1 MTINSSSNYWI
12 SPTALTI
19 TLNANGDKDYI
30 QANVAGGAMIMCY
43 MPGIDGLGFDNGH
56 NYQRWQLVAN
66 PTYFNSETE
75 KFVYVAIPR
84 TRKADNDVALVVF
97 PSEKIDVYGKN
108 AAEEQLGSADYYYIY
123 LQGIIS
129 ASVVNGEEHERVW
142 TAHIETGTLSSD
154 EALTAGGDNTWWRLN
169 IVDQTVSFLK
179 EVLSATIRDL
189 TSTFVRVTNLVFPSG
204 TITGIA
210 NNDTPHDSQVDI
222 VTPEFLFGNTDA
234 RFVRRDIDDKLN
246 NLLTFL
252 QGIHFGEDFQQSLSG
267 AGIYK
272 DDKGQ
277 WHIEG
282 DILHARRKL
291 SAEVVELMKSSHIK
305 GKVINSP
312 GGFVISRVER
322 HAEEHFYR
330 CFFLQK
336 DADGRQVSNTMG
348 LDDLA
353 LCETFNLVRDGG
365 EMANHYWHRRVVGIG
380 KDHVDIADNTNA
392 ADYASGSDIPQEGD
406 EVATL
411 GNFTKKERQ
420 SAIIQS
426 AAGTGA
432 PYLKILRG
440 INSFV
445 LPHPVFLFDNE
456 RFEIRIENPQ
466 HAGEY
471 VRLEDYLGGLQ
482 GSLDAVRTQAD
493 KQLVIWFGDAVPN
506 ETNAPAN
513 TWTEAEKEMHLH
525 DIYYNRSAAQTGGGR
540 AYSWEKDGDNRYSWH
555 EITDADVLKSL
566 EAAKQAQTT
575 ADGKCRVFVRD
586 TPVPPYD
593 KGDQWAK
600 ATHGTNYKDDLLV
613 CVRPKTSNETF
624 DIEDWAPAQKYTT
637 AMFDAQLRVGDK
649 SIDAYVSD
657 LMTGL
662 ERVGF
667 HLDGENSLMK
677 LIAERVGFYG
687 TDGKEYIKV
696 GRDKQGIPYFIF
708 MDEDGVTPAFN
719 LGYKGLQDVINEA
732 GTQHWT
738 RVMIYASPDGKL
750 GLTPGTTIAAENIWR
765 GKGKKPTKKTEGGV
779 DDPDA
784 TMKVEPDDGFE
795 LVVAYMYHAAYI
807 VQENGIKKYIYGEYD
822 KMLFTTSELHSLS
835 DRRPTGEPL
844 AKANIISPSGSWYVG
859 DGVPVNASR
868 TAREYPLYF
877 VRPTEQGGKIIAQ
890 RRLKLSSS
898 LFFDTNKDLSV
909 FGQIEGEE
917 GAYTDKIKM
926 PGVPSPSE

>member
-84 TRKADNDVALVVF
+84 SRKADNDVALVVY

-108 AAEEQLGSADYYYIY
+108 AANEQLGSDEYYYVF
-123 LQGIIS
+123 LHGVIS
-129 ASVVNGEEHERVW
+129 ASVVNGEERERVW
-142 TAHIETGTLSSD
+142 TERIETGTLSSD
-154 EALTAGGDNTWWRLN
+154 EALTAGGDSTWWRLN

-179 EVLSATIRDL
+179 EIVTATIREL
-189 TSTFVRVTNLVFPSG
+189 HVKFAHVTKLVFGTG
-204 TITGIA
+204 TITGVA
-210 NNDTPHDSQVDI
+210 DKNTAHDSQADI
-222 VTPEFLFGNTDA
+222 VTPAFLFGNTDT

-252 QGIHFGEDFQQSLSG
+252 KGVHFGEDFQQSLSG

-272 DDKGQ
+272 DDNGL

-322 HAEEHFYR
+322 HAEKHFYR

-365 EMANHYWHRRVVGIG
+365 EMANHYWHRRVVGLG
-380 KDHVDIADNTNA
+380 KDHVDIADNTNV

-440 INSFV
+440 IDSFV
-445 LPHPVFLFDNE
+445 LPRPVFLFDNE

-466 HAGEY
+466 HTGEY

-482 GSLDAVRTQAD
+482 GSLDAVRTQTD

-506 ETNAPAN
+506 ETNAPTN

-540 AYSWEKDGDNRYSWH
+540 AYSWEKDGDNAYSWH

-566 EAAKQAQTT
+566 EAAKQAQDT
-575 ADGKCRVFVRD
+575 ADGKRRVFVRD
-586 TPVPPYD
+586 IPAPPYD
-593 KGDQWAK
+593 KGDQWAN
-600 ATHGTNYKDDLLV
+600 ANYGTEYQNDLLV
-613 CVRPKTSNETF
+613 CVKPKKKGETF
-624 DIEDWAPAQKYTT
+624 DIADWQSAQAYTT
-637 AMFDAQLRVGDK
+637 KKFEAQLKVGDK
-649 SIDAYVSD
+649 KIDAAIRD
-657 LMTGL
+657 LRSGL
-662 ERVGF
+662 ESVGI
-667 HLDGENSLMK
+667 HLDGENSTLTMVANK
-677 LIAERVGFYG
+677 TKIQG
-687 TDGKEYIKV
+687 TDSTPSAIFNADGTIDARHIIAQGTEDRIEYGIIDGRANLIIK
-696 GRDKQGIPYFIF
+696 DKQGNTMLLLNRNGIVLPTDITAYARRKAFT
-708 MDEDGVTPAFN
+708 MTVKDASDGVYVSVLISLTLFVRNTGFERSTFGNNIRIEVDVPILGIKDLVVPVGVVESAGQGKTLNVDETGEILYVTTWDKQYKVGTP
-719 LGYKGLQDVINEA
+719 I
-732 GTQHWT
+732 
-738 RVMIYASPDGKL
+738 P
-750 GLTPGTTIAAENIWR
+750 LTPEFEYRVLWR
-765 GKGKKPTKKTEGGV
+765 NKVIDKG
-779 DDPDA
+779 
-784 TMKVEPDDGFE
+784 
-795 LVVAYMYHAAYI
+795 
-807 VQENGIKKYIYGEYD
+807 
-822 KMLFTTSELHSLS
+822 
-835 DRRPTGEPL
+835 TGE
-844 AKANIISPSGSWYVG
+844 ITRMHEGS
-859 DGVPVNASR
+859 
-868 TAREYPLYF
+868 
-877 VRPTEQGGKIIAQ
+877 
-890 RRLKLSSS
+890 
-898 LFFDTNKDLSV
+898 
-909 FGQIEGEE
+909 
-917 GAYTDKIKM
+917 
-926 PGVPSPSE
+926 